1 MIVVTATIRTIV
13 VYTSPV
19 RTPEDNPTPA
29 TINPTSP
36 LEIIPIPTLIPAA
49 LFFKNNIAGSPHPNN
64 LVAIAIAIT
73 TALNINTS
81 KFTVLKST
89 CAPIIAKN
97 KGAKINPIL
106 LMKFSIFSNTF
117 VAERAIPTANA
128 PTIGDNPNIPAIA
141 AAPKNDAVA
150 IPSTLPDAFQ
160 ILGVITFGITK
171 MAVINIAAK
180 NPNTLRIV
188 NAISTNQYFL
198 MLLHLQLQMMLQQIV
213 LQLLECHL
221 LQLLQ

>member
-1 MIVVTATIRTIV
+1 MVTATIRTIV

-19 RTPEDNPTPA
+19 NTPDDNPTPA

-49 LFFKNNIAGSPHPNN
+49 LFFKNRIDGNPHPSNF
-64 LVAIAIAIT
+64 VATAIAIT
-73 TALNINTS
+73 TPLSNSIS

-89 CAPIIAKN
+89 CAPIMAKN
-97 KGAKINPIL
+97 SGAKIKPIL

-117 VAERAIPTANA
+117 VADNAIPTANA
-128 PTIGDNPNIPAIA
+128 PTIGDNPNVPAIA

-160 ILGVITFGITK
+160 ILGVIIFGI
-171 MAVINIAAK
+171 
-180 NPNTLRIV
+180 
-188 NAISTNQYFL
+188 
-198 MLLHLQLQMMLQQIV
+198 
-213 LQLLECHL
+213 
-221 LQLLQ
+221 